1 MISKMYD
8 SKRFLEEKES
18 ELTARD
24 ENKGKDGKKL
34 RRERREKERKSK
46 PNKK

>member
-8 SKRFLEEKES
+8 SKRFEEKES

-24 ENKGKDGKKL
+24 ENKGKDGKTL
-34 RRERREKERKSK
+34 RRERRKKRK
-46 PNKK
+46 KK